1 MEICTQKKFYLGA
14 TPRSFAI
21 LGIHSFDAM
30 EPKFF
35 QNIFISAFG

>member
-1 MEICTQKKFYLGA
+1 MRICAQKKFYLGA
-14 TPRSFAI
+14 SLRSFAI

>member
-21 LGIHSFDAM
+21 LGIHSFDVM
-30 EPKFF
+30 
-35 QNIFISAFG
+35 